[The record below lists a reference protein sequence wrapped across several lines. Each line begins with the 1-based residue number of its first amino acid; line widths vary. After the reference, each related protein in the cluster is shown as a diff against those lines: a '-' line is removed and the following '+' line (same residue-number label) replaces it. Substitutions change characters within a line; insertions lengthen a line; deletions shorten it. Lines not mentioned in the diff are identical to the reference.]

1 MAAVPP
7 AAHGAARQAWR
18 GAKGSP
24 LAPARGFGAQPHVT
38 RKMRSRFIDGLLVV
52 YFAEVGLVLIVA
64 PWTTYWD
71 RNYFVEALPILRP
84 LLTSH
89 AVRGAIAGVGVVS
102 LVAALTELVA
112 TIQRVRMRR
121 AAQREFGL
129 LTGAVP
135 RSRTS

>member
-1 MAAVPP
+1 
-7 AAHGAARQAWR
+7 
-18 GAKGSP
+18 
-24 LAPARGFGAQPHVT
+24 
-38 RKMRSRFIDGLLVV
+38 MRSRFIDGLLVV

-71 RNYFVEALPILRP
+71 RNYFVEALPILQP

-102 LVAALTELVA
+102 LVAALAELVA
-112 TIQRVRMRR
+112 TLRRVRLRR
-121 AAQREFGL
+121 AGRREYAL

-135 RSRTS
+135 RS

>member
-7 AAHGAARQAWR
+7 AAHGAARQAWC

-38 RKMRSRFIDGLLVV
+38 KLRSRFIDGLLVV

-64 PWTTYWD
+64 PWTIYWE
-71 RNYFVEALPILRP
+71 RNYFVEALPILQP

-102 LVAALTELVA
+102 LVAALAELAA
-112 TIQRVRMRR
+112 TIQRARLRR
-121 AAQREFGL
+121 AARREYGL
-129 LTGAVP
+129 LTGAAP
-135 RSRTS
+135 RSRMS

>member
-24 LAPARGFGAQPHVT
+24 LAPARGFGAQPHV
-38 RKMRSRFIDGLLVV
+38 KKLRSRLIDGLLVV
-52 YFAEVGLVLIVA
+52 YFVEVGLVLIVA

-71 RNYFVEALPILRP
+71 RNYFVEALPSLQP

-89 AVRGAIAGVGVVS
+89 AVRGAIAGIGVVS
-102 LVAALTELVA
+102 LVAALAELAA

-129 LTGAVP
+129 LTAAVP
-135 RSRTS
+135 RSRPS